1 MSFLFTFDKIK
12 VTMTSIF
19 NTVVNFKERNRRCL
33 FHVSRQQTSFFF
45 AKEIILTFSLFCRIS
60 MDSGI
65 ESPALSQCLDKCL
78 VRLPSFSQLKAMV
91 PKLRDGKVHKSSS
104 AIDHTTKEKVRR
116 YMYRKMTVNN
126 FEMSFEK
133 FH

>member
-1 MSFLFTFDKIK
+1 MI
-12 VTMTSIF
+12 
-19 NTVVNFKERNRRCL
+19 
-33 FHVSRQQTSFFF
+33 
-45 AKEIILTFSLFCRIS
+45 CRIS

-116 YMYRKMTVNN
+116 YRKITLND
-126 FEMSFEK
+126 FELSFEK

>member
-1 MSFLFTFDKIK
+1 MF
-12 VTMTSIF
+12 
-19 NTVVNFKERNRRCL
+19 
-33 FHVSRQQTSFFF
+33 VSCNPTADVIFF

>member
-1 MSFLFTFDKIK
+1 MSFLFTFDKFK

-19 NTVVNFKERNRRCL
+19 KHSCKFQGEKPTMF
-33 FHVSRQQTSFFF
+33 VSCIPTADVIFF

-126 FEMSFEK
+126 FLK
-133 FH
+133 